1 MQKIQKINLQKKL
14 KIIAAILSVI
24 YLSGIVL
31 FEYQMLVKQKQK
43 CHHDF
48 IVNECDNPVP

>member
-24 YLSGIVL
+24 YLSSIVL
-31 FEYQMLVKQKQK
+31 FEYRILVKQKQK
-43 CHHDF
+43 CHNDF